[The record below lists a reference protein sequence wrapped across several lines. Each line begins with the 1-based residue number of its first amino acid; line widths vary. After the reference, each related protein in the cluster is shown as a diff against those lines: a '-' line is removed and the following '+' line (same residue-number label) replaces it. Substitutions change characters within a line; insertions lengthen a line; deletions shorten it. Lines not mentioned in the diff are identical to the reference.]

1 MSKAGKL
8 AALWAGILAGPIGWG
23 VDEVVG
29 YSGAAHEC
37 STGRM
42 TLLHGLS
49 IGALALCGM
58 GFFLALGFYSA
69 NPEGTAVEQ
78 RQKAMA
84 KAGMIL
90 SIAFAVVVIATAIPK
105 WMLDP
110 CS

>member
-1 MSKAGKL
+1 MSKIRKL
-8 AALWAGILAGPIGWG
+8 ATLWAGILAGPIGWG

-29 YSGAAHEC
+29 YSSAAHEC

-42 TLLHGLS
+42 TLLHALS

-69 NPEGTAVEQ
+69 TPNGTPVEE
-78 RQKAMA
+78 RQKTMA
-84 KAGMIL
+84 QAGMVL
-90 SIAFAVVVIATAIPK
+90 SVAFAVVVIATAIPK